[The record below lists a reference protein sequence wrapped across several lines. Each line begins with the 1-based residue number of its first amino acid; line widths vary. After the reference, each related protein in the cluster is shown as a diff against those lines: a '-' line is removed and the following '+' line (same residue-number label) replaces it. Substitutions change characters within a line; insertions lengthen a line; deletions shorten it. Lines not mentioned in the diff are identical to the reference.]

1 VSAAD
6 GTAIGEHFVG
16 EGPELAHVN
25 VVLGARGT
33 PHETAWT
40 VALATPRAGHVPFL
54 VAHRPGLLLQPPTVF
69 VNKAPITSERHGELT
84 WGAAQAGV
92 AEGVRDA
99 LRTGDLPVER
109 AGELLLIAAVWVNP
123 DARDE
128 ALVYTNNR
136 EATAR
141 ALARAVTGEPSVQAV
156 LAAPVACNAYF
167 DAAAHPTEVAA

>member
-1 VSAAD
+1 MSA
-6 GTAIGEHFVG
+6 TAIGEDFVG
-16 EGPELAHVN
+16 DGAELAHVN

-33 PHETAWT
+33 AHETAWT

-69 VNKAPITSERHGELT
+69 VNKAPIASERHGELT

-99 LRTGDLPVER
+99 LRSGDLPAER

-123 DARDE
+123 DAGDA
-128 ALVYTNNR
+128 ALVYANNR

-141 ALARAVTGEPSVQAV
+141 ALARAVAGEPSVDAV
-156 LAAPVACNAYF
+156 LAAPTTANAYF
-167 DAAAHPTEVAA
+167 DAAEVAV

>member
-1 VSAAD
+1 VSL
-6 GTAIGEHFVG
+6 GPSTAIGEDFVG
-16 EGPELAHVN
+16 VGPELAHVN

-40 VALATPRAGHVPFL
+40 VALATPRPGHVPFL

-69 VNKAPITSERHGELT
+69 VNKAPIADDRHGELT

-99 LRTGDLPVER
+99 LRAGDLPAGR
-109 AGELLLIAAVWVNP
+109 AAELLLIAAVWVNP
-123 DARDE
+123 QARDE

-141 ALARAVTGEPSVQAV
+141 ALARAVAGEPSVRDV
-156 LAAPVACNAYF
+156 LAAAPAANAYF
-167 DAAAHPTEVAA
+167 DAATSATEVTA